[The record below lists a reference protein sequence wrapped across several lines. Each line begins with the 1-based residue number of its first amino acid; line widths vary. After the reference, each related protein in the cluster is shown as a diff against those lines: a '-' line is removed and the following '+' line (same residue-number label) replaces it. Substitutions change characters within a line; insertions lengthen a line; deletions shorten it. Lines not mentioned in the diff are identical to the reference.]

1 MHKRITFRHMDK
13 SEAME
18 QHSNDQLVK
27 IEHFLEGEQRPI
39 YIDLTL
45 EPSKVHEHHRI
56 ELRVKSPHYDLVS
69 HYEKEGVDFY
79 EALDHVIDVMYHQL
93 QEHKRRLDDDK
104 KQVGR
109 HEEFKK
115 QR

>member
-13 SEAME
+13 SEGLE
-18 QHSNDQLVK
+18 QYANDQLAK

-39 YIDLTL
+39 YIDLIL
-45 EPSKVHEHHRI
+45 EPSKLNEHHRV

-69 HYEKEGVDFY
+69 NYEHEGADFY
-79 EALDHVIDVMYHQL
+79 DVLDRVIDVMYRELH
-93 QEHKRRLDDDK
+93 EHKRKLDDEK
-104 KQVGR
+104 KQIGR

>member
-1 MHKRITFRHMDK
+1 MHKRITFRHMDT

-18 QHSNDQLVK
+18 QHAHQQLAK
-27 IEHFLEGEQRPI
+27 IEHFLEHEQRPI
-39 YIDLTL
+39 YIDLIF

-56 ELRVKSPHYDLVS
+56 ELRVKSPHYDLVTHS
-69 HYEKEGVDFY
+69 EKEGVDFY
-79 EALDHVIDVMYHQL
+79 EALDHVIDVMYRQL
-93 QEHKRRLDDDK
+93 HEHKRKLEDDK

-109 HEEFKK
+109 HDEFKK

>member
-13 SEAME
+13 SEGME
-18 QHSNDQLVK
+18 QHANEQLVK
-27 IEHFLEGEQRPI
+27 IEHFLEDEQRPI
-39 YIDLTL
+39 YIDLTF

-69 HYEKEGVDFY
+69 HYEHEGVDFY
-79 EALDHVIDVMYHQL
+79 DVLDRVIDVMYRQL
-93 QEHKRRLDDDK
+93 HEHKRKLDDDK
-104 KQVGR
+104 KQIGR